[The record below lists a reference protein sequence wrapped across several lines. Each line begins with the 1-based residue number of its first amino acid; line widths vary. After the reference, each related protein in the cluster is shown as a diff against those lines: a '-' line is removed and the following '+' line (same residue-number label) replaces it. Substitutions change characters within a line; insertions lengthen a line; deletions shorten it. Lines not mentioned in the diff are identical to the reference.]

1 MSDPHE
7 PTAAPEGAS
16 RAHPAVPEGQAP
28 LQVPVPSEPADA
40 GSARAGAGPEMSVL
54 EHLEELRWRIVK
66 SLGAL
71 VLTSTLVFI
80 FNNPIIHVLERPLNP
95 ALNVLG
101 AGKSQVVKLIFTSP
115 GEYFMAVIKIALLGG
130 LYLALPVILYQ
141 VLRFI
146 SPGLLPNERR
156 WALPIVIG
164 GFFFF
169 TIGMVFSYFLLLPAG
184 LQFLVGFAPPEV
196 EALLSVGKYLGFA
209 AGLMFATGLAFQL
222 PLFLLGASAA
232 GVVTSY
238 YLKRYRRQ
246 AFFLSFLL
254 AALITP
260 SIDIFTQVMLA
271 GALYL
276 LFEFSIFLIRLT
288 GK

>member
-1 MSDPHE
+1 MPDPHE
-7 PTAAPEGAS
+7 PTPPVESVSAPSAEIEAAPQPSA
-16 RAHPAVPEGQAP
+16 AP
-28 LQVPVPSEPADA
+28 
-40 GSARAGAGPEMSVL
+40 GPEMSVL

-71 VLTSTLVFI
+71 TLTSALVFF
-80 FNNPIIHVLERPLNP
+80 FNNPIIQVLERPLNP
-95 ALNVLG
+95 ALNLLG
-101 AGKSQVVKLIFTSP
+101 PGQTQVVKLIFTSP
-115 GEYFMAVIKIALLGG
+115 GEYFMAVVKIALLGG
-130 LYLALPVILYQ
+130 LYLALPVMLYQ
-141 VLRFI
+141 LLAFI
-146 SPGLLPNERR
+146 SPGLLPSERR

-169 TIGMVFSYFLLLPAG
+169 TLGMVFSYFLLLPAG

-238 YLKRYRRQ
+238 YLKRFRRQ
-246 AFFLSFLL
+246 AFFLSFVL